1 MQCIPVYE
9 LHGSIHIKGYSR
21 FFVEVNGD
29 TMSKNP
35 RVMCLGSALTEKRH
49 ELAEE
54 IPGMQGSEE
63 ELFGEGGSVGPE
75 LETCPFNEQCGV
87 GTREKRKKESGKS

>member
-1 MQCIPVYE
+1 M
-9 LHGSIHIKGYSR
+9 
-21 FFVEVNGD
+21 EVNGD

-54 IPGMQGSEE
+54 IPGMQGSAE

-75 LETCPFNEQCGV
+75 LET
-87 GTREKRKKESGKS
+87 